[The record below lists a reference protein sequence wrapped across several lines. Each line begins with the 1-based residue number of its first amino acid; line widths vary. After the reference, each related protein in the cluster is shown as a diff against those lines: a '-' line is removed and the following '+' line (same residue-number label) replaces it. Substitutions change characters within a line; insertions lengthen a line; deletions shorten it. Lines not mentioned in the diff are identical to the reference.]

1 LCMCLQSQDM
11 HDEAALMRRTC
22 AAYIK
27 TVCLEKQQIS
37 GPRPELARKQRESS
51 AERRKESLVERESS
65 AVRD

>member
-1 LCMCLQSQDM
+1 MSLCMCLQSQDM
-11 HDEAALMRRTC
+11 HDEAALTC

-37 GPRPELARKQRESS
+37 GPRQELARQQRESS
-51 AERRKESLVERESS
+51 GERRKESLVERESS